1 MIRIWKLGSALALSC
16 IMLAAQTATDVAKQ
30 PQPKSQKEVDALMA
44 IHNATDADAR
54 ITAIDNLLKN
64 FADTEFKVALL
75 QLAAASAQQK
85 GDVEKMIIYAERAL
99 EADPNSYQAMLMIA
113 TGTAQRTREHDLDR
127 EEKLKLSEKY
137 ANSAIE
143 LIAKAPRPRPDIT
156 EEQWTGAKKDLTS
169 QAYETLGHAAS
180 IRKNYAGAIEN
191 YRKSVETAS
200 SPDPATLVRL
210 AQAYN
215 EIGKWDDAIATL
227 DKLNA
232 MQNVHPQI
240 NQVAA
245 SQRAR
250 AMKGKGGGAAT
261 PAAPGSAAP
270 AAPGAG
276 ASTAPTPVPAPS
288 TPKP

>member
-1 MIRIWKLGSALALSC
+1 MWKLGSAIALSC
-16 IMLAAQTATDVAKQ
+16 VVLLGQTEVAKQ

-44 IHNATDADAR
+44 IQNATDADAR
-54 ITAIDNLLKN
+54 MTAIDNLLKN

-85 GDVEKMIIYAERAL
+85 GDVDKMIIYAERAL

-127 EEKLKLSEKY
+127 EEKLKLAEKY
-137 ANSAIE
+137 ANSAVA

-156 EEQWTGAKKDLTS
+156 EEQWTAAKKDLTS
-169 QAYETLGHAAS
+169 QAYETLGHAATV
-180 IRKNYAGAIEN
+180 RKNHAGAIEA
-191 YRKSVETAS
+191 YRKAVEGAS

-215 EIGKWDDAIATL
+215 ESGKWDDAIATL
-227 DKLNA
+227 DKLNTI
-232 MQNVHPQI
+232 QNVHPQI
-240 NQVAA
+240 TQVAA
-245 SQRAR
+245 NQRAR
-250 AMKGKGGGAAT
+250 AMKGKGGGAAAP
-261 PAAPGSAAP
+261 PAAPTTAP
-270 AAPGAG
+270 APGTG
-276 ASTAPTPVPAPS
+276 TAPSPTPAPTPS

>member
-1 MIRIWKLGSALALSC
+1 MFSCALL
-16 IMLAAQTATDVAKQ
+16 LAQAPADVAKQ

-44 IHNATDADAR
+44 VQSATDADAR
-54 ITAIDNLLKN
+54 IAAIDSLLKN

-85 GDVEKMIIYAERAL
+85 GDVDKMIIYAERAL

-127 EEKLKLSEKY
+127 EEKLKLAEKY
-137 ANSAIE
+137 ARSAIE
-143 LIAKAPRPRPDIT
+143 MIAKAPRPRPDIT
-156 EEQWTGAKKDLTS
+156 EEQWAGAKKDLTA
-169 QAYETLGHAAS
+169 QAYETLGHAATV
-180 IRKNYAGAIEN
+180 RKNHAAAIEN
-191 YRKSVETAS
+191 YRKAVESAA

-210 AQAYN
+210 AQSYN
-215 EIGKWDDAIATL
+215 ETARWDDAIATL
-227 DKLNA
+227 DKLNT

-250 AMKGKGGGAAT
+250 AMKGKGGGAAAPAPAGTAPGATAPAPTPAPT
-261 PAAPGSAAP
+261 PAAP
-270 AAPGAG
+270 
-276 ASTAPTPVPAPS
+276 
-288 TPKP
+288 KP